1 MKAKQVFNNAK
12 WIIICKVV
20 QSALQLV
27 IGMFCARFL
36 GPSNYGLINY
46 AASIVA
52 FATPVMR
59 LGFGGTL
66 VYEYINN
73 PKKEGAI
80 AGTSIVLNIISSIA
94 CIVGVSTF
102 ATVANF
108 NEPQTIVVCILYSF
122 SLFFSALEMIQYWFQ
137 YKLLSKYSSIGM
149 LVAYLVVSAYKI
161 VLLVTQQ
168 SVEWFALSHC
178 VEYGSIAIILF
189 FIYYK
194 KGTQKFSFSASLA
207 KQMLNNS
214 KHYILADLMIIV
226 IQNTDHIMITNMI
239 DKKENGYYT
248 AAITTVGVVQFVYTA
263 IIDSYRPLIFQCKK
277 ESEEKYEKN
286 MSGLYSIIL
295 YLCIA
300 QSIVCTVFAGLIID
314 ILYGAQY
321 ADAVILLQILVWYV
335 AFSFMGS
342 IRNIWILAE
351 NKQKYMWRI
360 SLFGALFNVMLNFVL
375 IPFYGA
381 IGASVASLVTQI
393 LMNFVLGFVIKDLRP
408 NNRLMLRGLS
418 PVFMFSELKTV
429 VSILM
434 KKQ

>member
-1 MKAKQVFNNAK
+1 M
-12 WIIICKVV
+12 I

-66 VYEYINN
+66 VHEYINN

-161 VLLVTQQ
+161 VLLVTQR

-342 IRNIWILAE
+342 IRNVWILAE
-351 NKQKYMWRI
+351 NKQEYVWRI
-360 SLFGALFNVMLNFVL
+360 NLFGALLNVALNFAF

-381 IGASVASLVTQI
+381 IGAAVASLITQI